1 MINRGM
7 VDRSQ
12 VGAIAT
18 EQARRIACGEK
29 GDDLVEQVFAAARD
43 AKIETG
49 ELLEDVRMGSRRG
62 QRPSRRTGAGVEL
75 VAVNGHSSNGHHRG
89 ADKPEQTLFSRAE
102 FIAAEPT
109 KPKGRR
115 RKPRPATASLFEWA

>member
-1 MINRGM
+1 MINHGM
-7 VDRSQ
+7 ANRSQ

-18 EQARRIACGEK
+18 ELARRIVCGEK

-62 QRPSRRTGAGVEL
+62 QRPS
-75 VAVNGHSSNGHHRG
+75 
-89 ADKPEQTLFSRAE
+89 
-102 FIAAEPT
+102 
-109 KPKGRR
+109 
-115 RKPRPATASLFEWA
+115 